1 MCVLC
6 VFVAAPNS
14 PSSVEVALLKLL
26 NDILAS
32 PAQSFYKKKEF
43 SISIMK
49 NMFGKETYNVFHNVH
64 NLLTALKKEP

>member
-14 PSSVEVALLKLL
+14 SSSVEVALLELL

-32 PAQSFYKKKEF
+32 PAQSFYKEF

-49 NMFGKETYNVFHNVH
+49 NMFGKETYNVFHNVR
-64 NLLTALKKEP
+64 NLITALKKEP